1 MNMKKCD
8 KGHFYADNLEICPY
22 CSPDSKNPS
31 SFISNLNK
39 TVIITPESKNIN
51 SSTNSNS
58 PNMNTSQPTANVGRK
73 LVGWLVSFTH
83 NPLGEDFKLYEGKN
97 IIGSDKSCDIVIT
110 DNLVSSKHLTILFR
124 ADKFKFKDELST
136 NGTFINEVMQD
147 EGDLKDGDQIR
158 IGKTVFKFR
167 SIN

>member
-8 KGHFYADNLEICPY
+8 QGHFYADNMDKCPY
-22 CSPDSKNPS
+22 CNPDASANVSSPIN
-31 SFISNLNK
+31 NLIK
-39 TVIITPESKNIN
+39 TVIITPESNVSNI
-51 SSTNSNS
+51 SSPSS
-58 PNMNTSQPTANVGRK
+58 DIPSQPVANVGRK

-83 NPLGEDFKLYEGKN
+83 NPLGQDYKLYEGRN
-97 IIGSDKSCDIVIT
+97 VLGTDKSCDIIVP
-110 DNLVSSKHLTILFR
+110 DNLVSAKHLTILFR

-147 EGDLKDGDQIR
+147 EGELNDGDQIR
-158 IGKTVFKFR
+158 VGRTVFKFR

>member
-8 KGHFYADNLEICPY
+8 NGHFYADDLVKCPY
-22 CSPDSKNPS
+22 CNPETPVNLS
-31 SFISNLNK
+31 ANLNK
-39 TVIITPESKNIN
+39 TVIITPEIH
-51 SSTNSNS
+51 SSLPTNSPHVS
-58 PNMNTSQPTANVGRK
+58 SQPSANTGRK

-83 NPLGEDFKLYEGKN
+83 NPLGQDYKLFEGRN
-97 IIGSDKSCDIVIT
+97 IIGSDSSCDIVIA

-147 EGDLKDGDQIR
+147 EGDLNDGDQIR
-158 IGKTVFKFR
+158 IGKTIFKFR

>member
-8 KGHFYADNLEICPY
+8 KGHFYADNLEKCPY
-22 CSPDSKNPS
+22 CSPDSSSHSNPV
-31 SFISNLNK
+31 SNLYK
-39 TVIITPESKNIN
+39 TVIINPEPTVSH
-51 SSTNSNS
+51 NSNTLNNPS
-58 PNMNTSQPTANVGRK
+58 NTSQPTANTGRK

-83 NPLGEDFKLYEGKN
+83 NALGEDFKLYEGRN
-97 IIGSDKSCDIVIT
+97 VLGSDQSCDIIIP

-158 IGKTVFKFR
+158 LGKTIFKFR

>member
-1 MNMKKCD
+1 MNMKKCN
-8 KGHFYADNLEICPY
+8 KGHFYADNMENCPY
-22 CSPDSKNPS
+22 CFPDSNSHSNPA
-31 SFISNLNK
+31 SNLNK
-39 TVIITPESKNIN
+39 TVIINPESTVSN
-51 SSTNSNS
+51 NSNTHNIPS
-58 PNMNTSQPTANVGRK
+58 NTTQPTANTGRK
-73 LVGWLVSFTH
+73 LVGWLVTFSN
-83 NPLGEDFKLYEGKN
+83 NPLGEDFKLFEGRN
-97 IIGSDKSCDIVIT
+97 LLGSDKSCDIVIA

-158 IGKTVFKFR
+158 LGKTVFKFR